1 MIIKKMSKL
10 IKLILILNI
19 IIISDV
25 FGADQSFNIW
35 LKDFKKRAT
44 DEGISKKV
52 VDEVMSKAIFL
63 PNVIKYDRYQPEF
76 YEDTY
81 TYVKKEL
88 QEKKLKTV

>member
-44 DEGISKKV
+44 EEGISKKV

-63 PNVIKYDRYQPEF
+63 PNVI
-76 YEDTY
+76 
-81 TYVKKEL
+81 L
-88 QEKKLKTV
+88 